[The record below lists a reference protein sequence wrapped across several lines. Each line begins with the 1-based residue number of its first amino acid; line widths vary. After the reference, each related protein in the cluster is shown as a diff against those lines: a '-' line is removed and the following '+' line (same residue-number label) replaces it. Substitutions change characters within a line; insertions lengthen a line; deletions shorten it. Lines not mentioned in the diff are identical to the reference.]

1 MKKIVINQSI
11 LVNILKI
18 TFLMIVF
25 LSGVGEASA
34 AAQDEAC
41 RGKQPF
47 EKCIYG
53 SADPNTTNYAC
64 IPKQS
69 GDNGIPGNLF
79 CENSES
85 NITKAKECKWKLTE
99 GVVCMKGTTLGECIE
114 EISVGRTKTY
124 TCKTTDPESDCDA
137 LSCTPPQTCKITNG
151 QAACSATD
159 ACGGLCTADQKCQ
172 ITGIDGTGDCV
183 ANDDYKCK
191 DNPCTGA
198 TPHCIVKNGTGTCSS
213 ANVPAPDPVD
223 PNDPNT
229 PTPSIEYVEFKNPI
243 RFNNIIELLAGITN
257 ALLTLLGV
265 IAVLVIMSAGF
276 KYMTSSNPGEVSQA
290 VGGIRNAVI
299 GIVVIM
305 GAYLIVNYVISAV
318 L

>member
-1 MKKIVINQSI
+1 MKKIIINQSI

-25 LSGVGEASA
+25 VSGVGEVSA

-114 EISVGRTKTY
+114 VISVGRTKTY
-124 TCKTTDPESDCDA
+124 TCKTTDPESDCTTLACDKK
-137 LSCTPPQTCKITNG
+137 SPPQTCKVTNG
-151 QAACSATD
+151 TAACDAKDSCND
-159 ACGGLCTADQKCQ
+159 ACKSDPDKPKCQ
-172 ITGIDGTGDCV
+172 ITGTGGAGTCV
-183 ANDDYKCK
+183 AEDDYKCK

-213 ANVPAPDPVD
+213 ANIPAPDLVD

-229 PTPSIEYVEFKNPI
+229 PTPTIEYVEFKNPI

-265 IAVLVIMSAGF
+265 IAVLVVMSAGF

-299 GIVVIM
+299 EIVVIM
-305 GAYLIVNYVISAV
+305 GA
-318 L
+318 